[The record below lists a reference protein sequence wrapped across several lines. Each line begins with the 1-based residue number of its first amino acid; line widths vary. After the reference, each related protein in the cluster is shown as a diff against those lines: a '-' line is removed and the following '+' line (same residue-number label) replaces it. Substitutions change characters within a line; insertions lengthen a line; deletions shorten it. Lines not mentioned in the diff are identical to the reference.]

1 MYNLFC
7 ITLYFC
13 KRFPP
18 FWRQKRVLSPTLDR
32 VFLHYLDNAATTMV
46 DPAVADA
53 IAAALRESWANPSSL
68 YDPAVLAEHKLNAAR
83 AKIAKTLNCAA
94 REIYFTACGSES
106 NNLAILGAALPRQAW
121 GNKIVTTG
129 FEHPSVQL
137 PIRALRDRGF
147 DVVEVAPGADGRLDV
162 QKLIDA
168 VDKNTVLVACMAVN
182 NETGA
187 VQDIARLAAGVK
199 AKNSRTAVHID
210 AVQAWLRIPLDLK
223 KLPGVDTLAVSG
235 HKVHAP
241 KGIGAL
247 YLCENQRQHLRP
259 PYLGG
264 HQERGIRP
272 GTENLPY
279 AVGLGL
285 AAEQGARGMRAAAAN
300 AAALNAQLRAGLAAL
315 PGITLHSPAGAVPE
329 VLNFSTNCVNSQTFI
344 SYLND
349 RQIYV
354 SGGSACDKG
363 EPSHTLQ
370 AMGCDARAVATA
382 LRVSFCAGNDEGD
395 VAALLAALKDGL
407 AELQHIA

>member
-1 MYNLFC
+1 MRTDPN
-7 ITLYFC
+7 
-13 KRFPP
+13 
-18 FWRQKRVLSPTLDR
+18 
-32 VFLHYLDNAATTMV
+32 LHYLDNAATTMV

-147 DVVEVAPGADGRLDV
+147 DVAEVAPGADGRLDV
-162 QKLIDA
+162 QKLIDI

-285 AAEQGARGMRAAAAN
+285 AAEQGARRMRAAAAN

-315 PGITLHSPAGAVPE
+315 PGVTVHSPAGAVPE

>member
-1 MYNLFC
+1 MRTDPN
-7 ITLYFC
+7 
-13 KRFPP
+13 
-18 FWRQKRVLSPTLDR
+18 
-32 VFLHYLDNAATTMV
+32 LHYLDNAATTMV

-121 GNKIVTTG
+121 GNNIVTTG

-147 DVVEVAPGADGRLDV
+147 DVAEVAPGADGRLDV

-285 AAEQGARGMRAAAAN
+285 AAEQGARRMRAAAAN

-315 PGITLHSPAGAVPE
+315 PGVTVHSPAGAVPE

>member
-1 MYNLFC
+1 MRTDPN
-7 ITLYFC
+7 
-13 KRFPP
+13 
-18 FWRQKRVLSPTLDR
+18 
-32 VFLHYLDNAATTMV
+32 LHYLDNAATTMV

-147 DVVEVAPGADGRLDV
+147 DVAEVAPGADGRLDV
-162 QKLIDA
+162 QQLIDA

-285 AAEQGARGMRAAAAN
+285 AAEQGARRMRAAAAN

-315 PGITLHSPAGAVPE
+315 PGVTVHSPAGAVPE

>member
-1 MYNLFC
+1 MRTDPN
-7 ITLYFC
+7 
-13 KRFPP
+13 
-18 FWRQKRVLSPTLDR
+18 
-32 VFLHYLDNAATTMV
+32 LHYLDNAATTMV

-147 DVVEVAPGADGRLDV
+147 DVAEVAPGADGRLDV

-285 AAEQGARGMRAAAAN
+285 AAEQGARRMRAAAAN

-315 PGITLHSPAGAVPE
+315 PGVTLHSPAGAVPE

-407 AELQHIA
+407 DELQHIA

>member
-1 MYNLFC
+1 MRTDPN
-7 ITLYFC
+7 
-13 KRFPP
+13 
-18 FWRQKRVLSPTLDR
+18 
-32 VFLHYLDNAATTMV
+32 LHYLDNAATTMV

-147 DVVEVAPGADGRLDV
+147 DVAEVAPGADGRLDV

-285 AAEQGARGMRAAAAN
+285 AAEQGARRMRAAAAN

-315 PGITLHSPAGAVPE
+315 PGVTVHSPAGAVPE

-382 LRVSFCAGNDEGD
+382 LRVSFCAGNDEDD

>member
-1 MYNLFC
+1 MRTDPN
-7 ITLYFC
+7 
-13 KRFPP
+13 
-18 FWRQKRVLSPTLDR
+18 
-32 VFLHYLDNAATTMV
+32 LHYLDNAATTMV

-285 AAEQGARGMRAAAAN
+285 AAEQGARRMRATAAN
-300 AAALNAQLRAGLAAL
+300 AADLNAQLRAGLAAL
-315 PGITLHSPAGAVPE
+315 PGVTVHSPAGAVPE

>member
-1 MYNLFC
+1 MRTDPN
-7 ITLYFC
+7 
-13 KRFPP
+13 
-18 FWRQKRVLSPTLDR
+18 
-32 VFLHYLDNAATTMV
+32 LHYLDNAATTMV

-264 HQERGIRP
+264 HQERCIRP

-285 AAEQGARGMRAAAAN
+285 AAEQGARRMRAAAAN

-315 PGITLHSPAGAVPE
+315 PGVTVHSPAGAVPE

>member
-1 MYNLFC
+1 MRTDPN
-7 ITLYFC
+7 
-13 KRFPP
+13 
-18 FWRQKRVLSPTLDR
+18 
-32 VFLHYLDNAATTMV
+32 LHYLDNAATTMV

-121 GNKIVTTG
+121 GNRIVTTG

-137 PIRALRDRGF
+137 PIRALRERGF
-147 DVVEVAPGADGRLDV
+147 DVSEVAPGADGRLDV

-285 AAEQGARGMRAAAAN
+285 AAEQGARRMRAAAAN

-315 PGITLHSPAGAVPE
+315 PGVTVHSPAGAVPE

>member
-1 MYNLFC
+1 MRTDPN
-7 ITLYFC
+7 
-13 KRFPP
+13 
-18 FWRQKRVLSPTLDR
+18 
-32 VFLHYLDNAATTMV
+32 LHYLDNAATTMV
-46 DPAVADA
+46 DPAVTDA

-94 REIYFTACGSES
+94 GEIYFTACGSES

-147 DVVEVAPGADGRLDV
+147 DVAEVAPGADGRLDV

-210 AVQAWLRIPLDLK
+210 AVQAWLRIPLDMK

-247 YLCENQRQHLRP
+247 YLCDNQRQHLRP

-285 AAEQGARGMRAAAAN
+285 AAEQGARRMRAAAAN

-315 PGITLHSPAGAVPE
+315 PGVTVHSPAGAVPE

>member
-1 MYNLFC
+1 MRTDPN
-7 ITLYFC
+7 
-13 KRFPP
+13 
-18 FWRQKRVLSPTLDR
+18 
-32 VFLHYLDNAATTMV
+32 LHYLDNAATTMV

-162 QKLIDA
+162 QKLIDI

-285 AAEQGARGMRAAAAN
+285 AAEQGARRMRAAAAN

-315 PGITLHSPAGAVPE
+315 PGVTVHSPAGAVPE

>member
-1 MYNLFC
+1 
-7 ITLYFC
+7 
-13 KRFPP
+13 
-18 FWRQKRVLSPTLDR
+18 
-32 VFLHYLDNAATTMV
+32 MV

-53 IAAALRESWANPSSL
+53 INDAMRNCWANPSSL
-68 YDPAVLAEHKLNAAR
+68 YEPAILAEHQLSVAR
-83 AKIAKTLNCAA
+83 GRIAKTLNCA
-94 REIYFTACGSES
+94 RDEIYFTACGSES
-106 NNLAILGAALPRQAW
+106 NNLAILGAAIPRQTW

-129 FEHPSVQL
+129 FEHPSVQR
-137 PIRALRDRGF
+137 PIRALKDRGF
-147 DVVEVAPGADGRLDV
+147 TVVEVLPEADGRLDV
-162 QKLIDA
+162 GKLIDA

-187 VQDIARLAAGVK
+187 VQDIARLAAEVK

-223 KLPGVDTLAVSG
+223 KLRGVDTLSVSG

-247 YLCENQRQHLRP
+247 YLCDNQRQHLQP
-259 PYLGG
+259 AYLGG

-285 AAEQGARGMRAAAAN
+285 AAEQGAKQLKAN
-300 AAALNAQLRAGLAAL
+300 ARHAAALNARLREGLAQL
-315 PGITLHSPAGAVPE
+315 PGITIHSPDDAVPE

-344 SYLND
+344 TYLSD
-349 RQIYV
+349 RRIYV

-363 EPSHTLQ
+363 EPSHTLM
-370 AMGCDARAVATA
+370 AMGCEDRAVATA
-382 LRVSFCAGNDEGD
+382 LRVSFCADNDEGD
-395 VAALLAALKDGL
+395 VDALLAGLKSGL
-407 AELQHIA
+407 TELQHI

>member
-1 MYNLFC
+1 MRTDPN
-7 ITLYFC
+7 
-13 KRFPP
+13 
-18 FWRQKRVLSPTLDR
+18 
-32 VFLHYLDNAATTMV
+32 LHYLDNAATTMV

>member
-1 MYNLFC
+1 MRTDPN
-7 ITLYFC
+7 
-13 KRFPP
+13 
-18 FWRQKRVLSPTLDR
+18 
-32 VFLHYLDNAATTMV
+32 LHYLDNAATTMV

-121 GNKIVTTG
+121 GNRIVTTG

-285 AAEQGARGMRAAAAN
+285 AAEQGARRMRAAAAN

-315 PGITLHSPAGAVPE
+315 PGVTVHSPAGAVPE

>member
-1 MYNLFC
+1 MATAPLEPVDAEELLRLDLTTDGC
-7 ITLYFC
+7 PVSA
-13 KRFPP
+13 PP
-18 FWRQKRVLSPTLDR
+18 V
-32 VFLHYLDNAATTMV
+32 
-46 DPAVADA
+46 PAD
-53 IAAALRESWANPSSL
+53 
-68 YDPAVLAEHKLNAAR
+68 
-83 AKIAKTLNCAA
+83 
-94 REIYFTACGSES
+94 
-106 NNLAILGAALPRQAW
+106 LGAALPRQAW

-147 DVVEVAPGADGRLDV
+147 DVAEVAPGADGRLDV

-223 KLPGVDTLAVSG
+223 KLPGIDTLAVSG

-285 AAEQGARGMRAAAAN
+285 AAEQGARRMRAAAAN
-300 AAALNAQLRAGLAAL
+300 AAAPNAQLRAGLAAL
-315 PGITLHSPAGAVPE
+315 PGVTVHSPAGAVPE